1 MIPKLLFFGG
11 VLSGG
16 EDRVEYVFGV
26 GVGEVLGVEF
36 GVLGVGGVT
45 LICFLPELETRTGL
59 EYLTKLCG
67 WLKLVGPVE
76 DMCNLL
82 I

>member
-16 EDRVEYVFGV
+16 EDGVEYVFGV

-36 GVLGVGGVT
+36 GVLGGGGVT

>member
-1 MIPKLLFFGG
+1 VIPKLLFFGG

-16 EDRVEYVFGV
+16 EDGVEYVFGV